1 MGYLTQVVYT
11 VCDKITLLFRFV
23 SGLYEKVKSS
33 VRTVRFN
40 CSFKPSGRT
49 EEKQLRKK
57 QMIVRFAYLVRC
69 AVKRVALGRIR
80 CFGLSQAARDV
91 QQLQETTNS
100 PLRVNQISAAF
111 YMLPHERR
119 PGSGQPTKMMLAI
132 KALVE
137 WQMRDNDEATTVQ
150 LHALLL
156 RHGYT
161 MTVQMKTH

>member
-1 MGYLTQVVYT
+1 M
-11 VCDKITLLFRFV
+11 
-23 SGLYEKVKSS
+23 
-33 VRTVRFN
+33 
-40 CSFKPSGRT
+40 
-49 EEKQLRKK
+49 
-57 QMIVRFAYLVRC
+57 
-69 AVKRVALGRIR
+69 GRIR
-80 CFGLSQAARDV
+80 CFCLSQAARDV

-100 PLRVNQISAAF
+100 PLRANQISAAS

-156 RHGYT
+156 RHSYT
-161 MTVQMKTH
+161 MTVQMTHTDTFAAANEDNHRLHCFIQRQIVLRSFYSVMNHSRTVCLFSLNGGGGHTTKKVIWFTFCFVKTE